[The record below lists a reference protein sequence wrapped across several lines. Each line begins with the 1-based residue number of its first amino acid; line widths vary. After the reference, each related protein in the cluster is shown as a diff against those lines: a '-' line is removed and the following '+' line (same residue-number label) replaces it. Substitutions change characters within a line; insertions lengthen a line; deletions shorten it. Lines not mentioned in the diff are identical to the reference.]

1 MSKFIYTK
9 QYRQF
14 EEFCKACHRDRYI
27 GLCYGVA
34 GVGKT
39 ESAKHYTKWYQI
51 ESYRDANGRLN
62 TSVKPRIQ
70 ISKLNTILYT
80 PSVLNPPRDMVREIR
95 HSQREFSLL
104 KERYIYA
111 EEIPEH
117 AREENKNF
125 VDLVIIDEVEG
136 FMITA
141 KQILFLLVCQE
152 LISCFSVF
160 LNYIQE
166 LALFIALK
174 NSKRQR

>member
-70 ISKLNTILYT
+70 ISKLSTILT
-80 PSVLNPPRDMVREIR
+80 DPIG
-95 HSQREFSLL
+95 
-104 KERYIYA
+104 ERKSCAMTEYILS
-111 EEIPEH
+111 
-117 AREENKNF
+117 R
-125 VDLVIIDEVEG
+125 LII
-136 FMITA
+136 
-141 KQILFLLVCQE
+141 
-152 LISCFSVF
+152 VF
-160 LNYIQE
+160 
-166 LALFIALK
+166 F
-174 NSKRQR
+174 NSSRC

>member
-39 ESAKHYTKWYQI
+39 ESAKHYTKWHKI
-51 ESYRDANGRLN
+51 ESYRDANGILN

-70 ISKLNTILYT
+70 MRKRNTILYT
-80 PSVLNPPRDMVREIR
+80 PSILNPPRDMVKEIR

-104 KERYIYA
+104 KERYIYGDKIPDHA
-111 EEIPEH
+111 ERKI
-117 AREENKNF
+117 K
-125 VDLVIIDEVEG
+125 
-136 FMITA
+136 
-141 KQILFLLVCQE
+141 IL
-152 LISCFSVF
+152 LI
-160 LNYIQE
+160 
-166 LALFIALK
+166 
-174 NSKRQR
+174 